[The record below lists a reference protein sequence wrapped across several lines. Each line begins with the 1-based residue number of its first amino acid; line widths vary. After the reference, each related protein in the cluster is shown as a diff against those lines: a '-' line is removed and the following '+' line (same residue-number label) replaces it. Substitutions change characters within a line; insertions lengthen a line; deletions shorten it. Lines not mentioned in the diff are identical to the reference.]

1 LVQEGS
7 APASLDG
14 LPPLATLLSDL
25 DLARPVLRFVNDTGR
40 FPRLHEA
47 VKDAATTVKQGV

>member
-1 LVQEGS
+1 MQ
-7 APASLDG
+7 DD

-25 DLARPVLRFVNDTGR
+25 DLTRPVLRFINDTGR